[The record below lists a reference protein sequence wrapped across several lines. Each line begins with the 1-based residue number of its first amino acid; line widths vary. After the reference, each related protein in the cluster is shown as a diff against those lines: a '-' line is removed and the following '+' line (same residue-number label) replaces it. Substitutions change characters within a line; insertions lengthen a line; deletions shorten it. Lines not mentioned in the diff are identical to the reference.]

1 MFLTQEKMWQRQAFY
16 WSQLKGLTLAKF
28 LKSYDCIVCCNV
40 EDEGLLQYKMISC
53 QEARSLDK
61 EKSQ

>member
-16 WSQLKGLTLAKF
+16 WLQLKSLTHAKF
-28 LKSYDCIVCCNV
+28 SKSYDHIIYYNV

-53 QEARSLDK
+53 QEDRNLDR